1 VDNEFELTLTVN
13 GFNGV
18 VPELTL
24 VESQLPP
31 LVVVGAIV
39 KVTPEEPE
47 ALDTETFWAAGLDP
61 CCAVKVSEVG
71 DTVTFPVLPLEFT
84 VSVTPTF

>member
-1 VDNEFELTLTVN
+1 MDNEFELTLTVN

-31 LVVVGAIV
+31 LVVVGAMV
-39 KVTPEEPE
+39 KVTPAEPE
-47 ALDTETFWAAGLDP
+47 ALDTETFWVAGLDP
-61 CCAVKVSEVG
+61 CCAVKVSDVG
-71 DTVTFPVLPLEFT
+71 DTVTFPVLPPLFT

>member
-1 VDNEFELTLTVN
+1 MFELMLTVN

-18 VPELTL
+18 VLEVTL

-31 LVVVGAIV
+31 LVVVGVTV
-39 KVTPEEPE
+39 KETPAEPE
-47 ALDTETFWAAGLDP
+47 ALDTLTVWAAGLDP

-71 DTVTFPVLPLEFT
+71 DTVTFPVLPPPELFT